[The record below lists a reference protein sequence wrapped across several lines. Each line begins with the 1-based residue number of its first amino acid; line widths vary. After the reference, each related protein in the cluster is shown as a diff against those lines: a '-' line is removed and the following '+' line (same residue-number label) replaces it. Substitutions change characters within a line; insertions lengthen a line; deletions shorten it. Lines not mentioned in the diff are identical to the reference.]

1 VLSDPMDPVPI
12 DPTLSGTGGT
22 GITIGTGTGGGV
34 GTLPLISPYSNP
46 ITNPPAVAP
55 ATLSLA

>member
-1 VLSDPMDPVPI
+1 MDPVPI

-22 GITIGTGTGGGV
+22 GITVGTGTGGGV

-46 ITNPPAVAP
+46 ITSPTVAP
-55 ATLSLA
+55 ATLSLS